1 MMGYLEFNRSPK
13 RLSKDQR
20 WKESIKTFET
30 RKKLVT
36 KLNTLSL
43 RKRLITTLKNDQII
57 YVGDLL
63 NRSEIDLSRCP
74 YVGPKS
80 MKEIKKVLNTMNL
93 ALDCFEPVVPDEW
106 LEELLEAHEHD
117 LRYFTN
123 YTFQTYLSLTDS
135 LKELEVCKQKNRGP
149 RHLVHFIN
157 NDFKIPF

>member
-1 MMGYLEFNRSPK
+1 MGYLEFNHSPK

-36 KLNTLSL
+36 KLNTLPL
-43 RKRLITTLKNDQII
+43 RKRLITALKNDQII

-74 YVGPKS
+74 YVGSKS

-106 LEELLEAHEHD
+106 LEELLEAHAHD